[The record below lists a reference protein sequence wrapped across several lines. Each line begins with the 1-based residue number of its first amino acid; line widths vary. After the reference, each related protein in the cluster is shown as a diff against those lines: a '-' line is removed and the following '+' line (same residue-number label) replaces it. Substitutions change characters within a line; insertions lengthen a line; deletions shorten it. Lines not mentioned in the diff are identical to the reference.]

1 MIPSLAIDH
10 VSTHPLASSSDLL
23 MESREH
29 PRVYRAAA
37 ERIGLSPAEYREFQR
52 RLLEGDVTYVR
63 LPARLDAMA
72 GNRRGSVYA
81 VHNVQLV
88 HRVMGWRVTLA
99 DGAVVYTP
107 SACGNLSLLRPP
119 RVAHAAV
126 APIVTHRRAGIVAA
140 PRGRKAAVVAAAPAP
155 APALVSVDTPAAVL
169 APVAPVAPVAAPA
182 AAAAGGAG
190 AFIAAPIAFAGGLI
204 YALLPHRSVTTP
216 AAPVPPCSA
225 GSSLLG
231 ACQK

>member
-1 MIPSLAIDH
+1 LIPDLAIDS
-10 VSTHPLASSSDLL
+10 VASRPLATSSDLL
-23 MESREH
+23 TESREH
-29 PRVYRAAA
+29 PLVFRAAA
-37 ERIGLSPAEYREFQR
+37 DRIGLSPAEYREFQR

-88 HRVMGWRVTLA
+88 HRVMGWRVRLA

-107 SACGNLSLLRPP
+107 ATCGNLSLLRPP

-126 APIVTHRRAGIVAA
+126 APIFTKRRTGVATAPHGRKVAA
-140 PRGRKAAVVAAAPAP
+140 VALAPAP

-169 APVAPVAPVAAPA
+169 APAAPVAAGAPA
-182 AAAAGGAG
+182 AVAAGGAG

-204 YALLPHRSVTTP
+204 YALLPHRNVTTP

>member
-1 MIPSLAIDH
+1 MIPNLAVDA

-29 PRVYRAAA
+29 PRVFRAAA
-37 ERIGLSPAEYREFQR
+37 DRIGLSPAEYREFQR

-72 GNRRGSVYA
+72 GDRRGSVYA

-107 SACGNLSLLRPP
+107 ATCGNLSLLRPP
-119 RVAHAAV
+119 RVAHVAV
-126 APIVTHRRAGIVAA
+126 APIVTRHRAGIVAA
-140 PRGRKAAVVAAAPAP
+140 PRGRKAAVVAAAPVP
-155 APALVSVDTPAAVL
+155 APALVSVDTPAAAL
-169 APVAPVAPVAAPA
+169 APVAPIAAVAPA
-182 AAAAGGAG
+182 AVAAGGAG

-216 AAPVPPCSA
+216 ATPVPPCSA

>member
-1 MIPSLAIDH
+1 MIPDLAIDS
-10 VSTHPLASSSDLL
+10 VASRPLATSSDLL
-23 MESREH
+23 AEERQH
-29 PRVYRAAA
+29 PRVFRAAA

-72 GNRRGSVYA
+72 GDRRGSVYA

-107 SACGNLSLLRPP
+107 ATCGNLSLLRPP
-119 RVAHAAV
+119 RVAHVAV
-126 APIVTHRRAGIVAA
+126 APIVTRRRAGIVAA

-155 APALVSVDTPAAVL
+155 APVVVSVDAPAAVL
-169 APVAPVAPVAAPA
+169 APVAPVAVAAPA
-182 AAAAGGAG
+182 AVAAGGGAG

-216 AAPVPPCSA
+216 AAPVPPCAA

>member
-10 VSTHPLASSSDLL
+10 VASRPLASSSDLL

-37 ERIGLSPAEYREFQR
+37 ARIGLSSAEYREFQR

-63 LPARLDAMA
+63 LPARLDAMS
-72 GNRRGSVYA
+72 GDRRGSVYA

-88 HRVMGWRVTLA
+88 HRVMGWRVNLA

-119 RVAHAAV
+119 RVARAAV
-126 APIVTHRRAGIVAA
+126 APIFTKHRKGIVTA
-140 PRGRKAAVVAAAPAP
+140 PRGRKAAVVAAVPAP

-169 APVAPVAPVAAPA
+169 APVAPVVAVAPA
-182 AAAAGGAG
+182 TVAAGGAG

>member
-1 MIPSLAIDH
+1 MIPELAIDH
-10 VSTHPLASSSDLL
+10 VASRPLASSSDLL
-23 MESREH
+23 TESREH

-52 RLLEGDVTYVR
+52 RLLDGDVAYVR
-63 LPARLDAMA
+63 LPARLDSMS

-88 HRVMGWRVTLA
+88 HRVMGWRVRLA

-107 SACGNLSLLRPP
+107 ATCGNLSLLRPP
-119 RVAHAAV
+119 RVAHVAV
-126 APIVTHRRAGIVAA
+126 APIVTRRRAGIVAA
-140 PRGRKAAVVAAAPAP
+140 PRGRKASVVAAVPAP

-169 APVAPVAPVAAPA
+169 APIAPVAAGAPA
-182 AAAAGGAG
+182 AVAAGGPG

-204 YALLPHRSVTTP
+204 YALLPHHSVTTP

-225 GSSLLG
+225 GSNALN

>member
-1 MIPSLAIDH
+1 MIPDLAIDH
-10 VSTHPLASSSDLL
+10 VASRPLATSSDLL
-23 MESREH
+23 AEERQH
-29 PRVYRAAA
+29 PRVFRAAA

-63 LPARLDAMA
+63 LPARLDSMA
-72 GNRRGSVYA
+72 GDRRGSVYA

-88 HRVMGWRVTLA
+88 HRVMGWRVRLA

-107 SACGNLSLLRPP
+107 ATCGNLSLLRPP
-119 RVAHAAV
+119 RVARAAP
-126 APIVTHRRAGIVAA
+126 APIATRRRAGVVAG
-140 PRGRKAAVVAAAPAP
+140 PRGRKAAIVAAAPAP

-169 APVAPVAPVAAPA
+169 APVAPVAAVAPA
-182 AAAAGGAG
+182 AVAAGGAG

-216 AAPVPPCSA
+216 ATPVPPCSA

>member
-1 MIPSLAIDH
+1 MIPNLAVDSIA
-10 VSTHPLASSSDLL
+10 SRPLATSSDLVID
-23 MESREH
+23 EREH
-29 PRVYRAAA
+29 PRVFRAAA
-37 ERIGLSPAEYREFQR
+37 ERIGLSAAEYREFQR

-63 LPARLDAMA
+63 LPAHLDAMA
-72 GNRRGSVYA
+72 GDRRGSVYA

-107 SACGNLSLLRPP
+107 ATCGNLSLLRPP

-126 APIVTHRRAGIVAA
+126 APRSSRSAVQASPRHRTAA
-140 PRGRKAAVVAAAPAP
+140 RSRSWRAAPAP

-169 APVAPVAPVAAPA
+169 APVAPVAAVAPA
-182 AAAAGGAG
+182 AVAGGGPG

-204 YALLPHRSVTTP
+204 YALLPHRNVTTP
-216 AAPVPPCSA
+216 AAPVTPCAA